1 MPEQCP
7 LPRETASLCPIC
19 LQRVPAQRQV
29 IGDRVD
35 LIKFCPEHGDF
46 RALIWHGPPLLSD
59 WNRPKIPSQ
68 PPVCFT
74 DSEGGCPYDCGLCPN
89 HGQHSCS
96 VLLEITARCNLSCPV
111 CFAASGAQAPADPP
125 LAEIDRWY
133 QSAKRASG
141 TDIVIQL
148 SGGEPTVRDDLPEII
163 ELGRKHGFGFIQLN
177 SNGLRLAQEPG
188 YARRLK
194 QAGLSN
200 VFLQFDGTEDA
211 ILRTLRGRD
220 LLKEKIL
227 AIDHCVA
234 SGLGVVLVPTV
245 VPGVNSDNL
254 GAILDFALDWAPGV
268 RGVHFQPISYF
279 GRFPKA
285 PADSDRITLPQIMRF
300 IEAQTGGR
308 IRAEHF
314 APPGCE
320 HSHCSF
326 HGNFLVEENGTL
338 RPLTKA
344 GDCGCNKPKP
354 AAEGAQKSKQF
365 LAQQWAAPSQNKG
378 SSPAGSNEFDT
389 FIERVRTLTFA
400 VSAMA
405 FQDAWNIDLERARG
419 CCIHVMSR
427 EETLIPFCLY
437 NLTAASGKP
446 LYRETRH
453 AD

>member
-1 MPEQCP
+1 MADR
-7 LPRETASLCPIC
+7 LPTLPTKTASLCPVC
-19 LQRVPAQRQV
+19 LQRLPARRLV
-29 IGDRVD
+29 DGHRVE
-35 LIKFCPEHGDF
+35 LVKHCPEHGEF
-46 RALIWHGPPLLSD
+46 RALIWHGPPLLAD
-59 WNRPKIPSQ
+59 WNRPKIPSR

-74 DSEGGCPYDCGLCPN
+74 ESEGGCPYDCGLCPE

-96 VLLEITARCNLSCPV
+96 VVLEITARCNLSCPV
-111 CFAASGAQAPADPP
+111 CFAASGSRGTADPP
-125 LAEIDRWY
+125 LADIDRWY
-133 QSAKRASG
+133 QAAKRASG

-148 SGGEPTVRDDLPEII
+148 SGGEPTVRDDLPAII
-163 ELGRKHGFGFIQLN
+163 ELGRRHGFGFIQLN

-188 YARRLK
+188 YARRL
-194 QAGLSN
+194 QEAGLSN
-200 VFLQFDGTEDA
+200 VFLQFDGTEGR
-211 ILRTLRGRD
+211 ILHTLRGRD

-254 GAILDFALDWAPGV
+254 GAILDFALERAPGV

-285 PADSDRITLPQIMRF
+285 PADSDRITLPQIMRA

-308 IRAEHF
+308 MRCEHF

-326 HGNFLVEENGTL
+326 HGNFLVEEDGGL

-344 GDCGCNKPKP
+344 GGCGCNKPAP
-354 AAEGAQKSKQF
+354 AAEGAQKSKEF
-365 LAQQWAAPSQNKG
+365 LTQQWAAPTQNK
-378 SSPAGSNEFDT
+378 SAAAAAGNEFDA
-389 FIERVRTLTFA
+389 FIERVRTHTFA

-405 FQDAWNIDLERARG
+405 FQDVWNLDLERARS
-419 CCIHVMSR
+419 CCIHVMSG
-427 EETLIPFCLY
+427 EEKLVPFCLY
-437 NLTAASGKP
+437 NLTAAGGRP
-446 LYRETRH
+446 LYRTT
-453 AD
+453 

>member
-1 MPEQCP
+1 MPEQHTFAT
-7 LPRETASLCPIC
+7 ETASLCPIC
-19 LQRVPAQRQV
+19 LQRVPAHRQIV
-29 IGDRVD
+29 DEQVD
-35 LIKFCPEHGDF
+35 LLKFCPEHGEF
-46 RALIWHGPPLLSD
+46 RTLIWHGPPLLSD

-68 PPVCFT
+68 PPVCLT
-74 DSEGGCPYDCGLCPN
+74 ESEGGCPYDCGLCPN

-111 CFAASGAQAPADPP
+111 CFAASSTQAPPDPT
-125 LAEIDRWY
+125 LAAIDRWY
-133 QSAKRASG
+133 KTAKRASG
-141 TDIVIQL
+141 TGIVIQL
-148 SGGEPTVRDDLPEII
+148 SGGEPTVREDLPAII
-163 ELGRKHGFGFIQLN
+163 EMGRRHGFAFIQLN

-188 YARRLK
+188 YAKRLK
-194 QAGLSN
+194 EAGLNN
-200 VFLQFDGTEDA
+200 VFLQFDGTEDT

-227 AIDHCVA
+227 AIDHCVD

-245 VPGVNSDNL
+245 VPGVNDDNL

-285 PADSDRITLPQIMRF
+285 PADDDRITLPQIMRG
-300 IEAQTGGR
+300 IEEQTKGR
-308 IRAEHF
+308 MRREHF

-326 HGNFLVEENGTL
+326 HGNFLVEENGNL
-338 RPLTKA
+338 RALTKA

-354 AAEGAQKSKQF
+354 ASEGAEKSKEF
-365 LAQQWAAPSQNKG
+365 LAQQWAAPAQPKP
-378 SSPAGSNEFDT
+378 SSAADNEFDA
-389 FIERVRTLTFA
+389 FIERVRSHTFA

-405 FQDAWNIDLERARG
+405 FQDAWNIDLERARS
-419 CCIHVMSR
+419 CCIHVMSV
-427 EETLIPFCLY
+427 EETLVPFCLY

-446 LYRETRH
+446 LYRGGHH
-453 AD
+453 AG